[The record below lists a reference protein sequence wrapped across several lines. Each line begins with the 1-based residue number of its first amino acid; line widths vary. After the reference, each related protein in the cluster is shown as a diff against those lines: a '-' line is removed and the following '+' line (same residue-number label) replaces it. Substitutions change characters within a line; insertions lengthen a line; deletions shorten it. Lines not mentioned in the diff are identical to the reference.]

1 MWNVFFSKFCW
12 IADFFCFARRHW
24 KFERCLFMMLFSIF
38 SEIEWKIRK
47 SQSLQ
52 STWKRSEYFF
62 IVSCHSIQK
71 FLFLIRLFHTDMLCF
86 VSFASLSCF
95 QEVFSTNHF
104 WKFNFVFKM
113 NITKL
118 SSRVRVNVLKE
129 DLAIRRDDLMLN
141 DFQEKKEILFWISIE
156 RAILTMLSSSFSA
169 NWKVFCEM
177 IWKVVSW
184 TKFS

>member
-1 MWNVFFSKFCW
+1 MWNVSFNKFCW
-12 IADFFCFARRHW
+12 IADSFCFARRHW
-24 KFERCLFMMLFSIF
+24 KFERCLLMMLFSIF
-38 SEIEWKIRK
+38 SEIEWRIRK
-47 SQSLQ
+47 SQFLQ

-71 FLFLIRLFHTDMLCF
+71 SFFLIRLSHTNMLCF
-86 VSFASLSCF
+86 VNFVSLFCL

-118 SSRVRVNVLKE
+118 SSRVRISVLKE
-129 DLAIRRDDLMLN
+129 DLTIRRNDLMLN
-141 DFQEKKEILFWISIE
+141 NSQKKKEILFWTSFE
-156 RAILTMLSSSFSA
+156 RAISTMLSSSLSA
-169 NWKVFCEM
+169 SWKASCEM
-177 IWKVVSW
+177 IWEIVSW

>member
-1 MWNVFFSKFCW
+1 MWNVSFSKFCW
-12 IADFFCFARRHW
+12 IADLSCFARRHL
-24 KFERCLFMMLFSIF
+24 KFERCLLMMLFSIF
-38 SEIEWKIRK
+38 SEVEWRIRK

-52 STWKRSEYFF
+52 NTWERSKYFF

-71 FLFLIRLFHTDMLCF
+71 FLFLVRLLHTNMLCF
-86 VSFASLSCF
+86 VSFASLSCS

-118 SSRVRVNVLKE
+118 SSRVKVSVLEE

-141 DFQEKKEILFWISIE
+141 DSQKKKKILFWTSFE
-156 RAILTMLSSSFSA
+156 RAISTMLSSSLSA
-169 NWKVFCEM
+169 NWKAFCEM